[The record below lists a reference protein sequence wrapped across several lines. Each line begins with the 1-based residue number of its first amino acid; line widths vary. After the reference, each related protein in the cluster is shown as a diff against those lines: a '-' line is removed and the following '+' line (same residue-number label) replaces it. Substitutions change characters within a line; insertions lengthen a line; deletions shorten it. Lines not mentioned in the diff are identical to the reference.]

1 MPPLVI
7 VCGPPAVGKTILA
20 TALGEQ
26 LGMPVISKDLVK
38 EAMMDHLGGAP
49 AVGAAAFAVEF
60 AIARELLK
68 SEIGVILE
76 GAFFRDQAE
85 ITELAALGDP
95 IVLNLS
101 CSLDVLEQRYIE
113 RHGLRHPSHR
123 GLEAVPDLRARIEAG
138 SYGVPELHGSAL
150 SVVTT
155 RGFEPPEEED
165 VRWVREQIAA
175 MSRSTR
181 GGDNQGPIRD
191 EPVGRIDSEL
201 IWEQQTPE
209 WIQWAR
215 KPGHDSYWRFGRS
228 AFFELLPPPGRLTV
242 DLGCGEG
249 RVSRDLV
256 ARGHRVISIDASAAM
271 VRAAV
276 TADPSIPAL
285 VADAANLP
293 LATACCD
300 LVIAYMSL
308 HDMHDMEGAVLE
320 AARVL
325 ETGGH
330 LCMAVVHPINSAG
343 QFAGRESNAPFVI
356 QGSYSD
362 AHAYI
367 DRVDRDGLRMTF
379 ASHHYPIEGYFAAFE
394 RAGFMVEALREVR
407 VDEASTQAEPSRER
421 WRRLPLFLNLRAVR
435 R

>member
-1 MPPLVI
+1 
-7 VCGPPAVGKTILA
+7 
-20 TALGEQ
+20 
-26 LGMPVISKDLVK
+26 
-38 EAMMDHLGGAP
+38 
-49 AVGAAAFAVEF
+49 
-60 AIARELLK
+60 
-68 SEIGVILE
+68 
-76 GAFFRDQAE
+76 
-85 ITELAALGDP
+85 
-95 IVLNLS
+95 
-101 CSLDVLEQRYIE
+101 
-113 RHGLRHPSHR
+113 
-123 GLEAVPDLRARIEAG
+123 
-138 SYGVPELHGSAL
+138 
-150 SVVTT
+150 
-155 RGFEPPEEED
+155 
-165 VRWVREQIAA
+165 
-175 MSRSTR
+175 
-181 GGDNQGPIRD
+181 
-191 EPVGRIDSEL
+191 
-201 IWEQQTPE
+201 
-209 WIQWAR
+209 
-215 KPGHDSYWRFGRS
+215 
-228 AFFELLPPPGRLTV
+228 
-242 DLGCGEG
+242 
-249 RVSRDLV
+249 
-256 ARGHRVISIDASAAM
+256 M
-271 VRAAV
+271 VRAAAM
-276 TADPSIPAL
+276 ADHSIPAL